1 VWHPGKSWDE
11 YGLTTNDRSEPV
23 ARSSTVADQL
33 VAQVVAAGAKH
44 IYGIVGD
51 SLNPVVDA
59 VRRTRAAGAD
69 IQWVHV
75 RHEEAAA
82 FAAAAEAEIT
92 GDLAVCAGSCGPGNL
107 HLINGLY
114 DANRSRVPVLAIAS
128 HIPSA
133 QIGTQYFQ
141 ETHPDRLFVECSV
154 FSEMISSA
162 AQAPRVIRSAI
173 HHAYGAPGVAVL
185 TLPGDV
191 ADLEAPPAGTDT
203 LARPR
208 KPRVVPA
215 EADVAALA
223 AAIDGAKK
231 VTILAGAGVRG
242 AHDDVIALADKIA
255 APVGHSLRGK
265 EHIQYDNPFDVGMT
279 GLLGYGAL
287 QASMDEADLL
297 ILLGTDFPYDQFLP
311 SDVRTVQVDIEP
323 TRLGRRTRND
333 LAVVGDVG
341 ETVRALLPLV
351 ERKKSRRF
359 LDQMVKKHEKA
370 MGGVVGAYTKDVE
383 HHRPIHPEYAA
394 VVLDEEAADDAVFT
408 VDTGMGN
415 VWAARYLTPTGRRR
429 VIGSFLHG
437 SMANAVPHAIGA
449 ALAARDSG
457 AEQKHVV
464 AIAGD
469 GGLSMLLGE
478 LITLVHYDLPVK
490 VILFDNATLGMV
502 RLEMLVD
509 GLPSYGT
516 DSPAI
521 DYAALGT
528 ALGIPSVRVE
538 DPTQIRSALRQAFA
552 HDGPALVDLVTDPRA
567 LSIPPKITRQQV
579 SGFTAAM
586 SKEILGG
593 GMGEVMA
600 MARSNLRNVPRP

>member
-1 VWHPGKSWDE
+1 M
-11 YGLTTNDRSEPV
+11 

-59 VRRTRAAGAD
+59 VRRARAAGED

-208 KPRVVPA
+208 RPRVVPA

-242 AHDDVIALADKIA
+242 AHDDVLALADKIA

-415 VWAARYLTPTGRRR
+415 VWAARYLTPNGRRR

>member
-1 VWHPGKSWDE
+1 M
-11 YGLTTNDRSEPV
+11 

-59 VRRTRAAGAD
+59 VRRARAAGEN

-203 LARPR
+203 LTRPR

-242 AHDDVIALADKIA
+242 AHDDVIALADRIA

-297 ILLGTDFPYDQFLP
+297 VLLGTDFPYDQFLP
-311 SDVRTVQVDIEP
+311 SDVRTVQVDIDP

-351 ERKKSRRF
+351 EQKKSRRF
-359 LDQMVKKHEKA
+359 LDQMLKKHEKA

-394 VVLDEEAADDAVFT
+394 VVLDEEAAEDAVFT

-415 VWAARYLTPTGRRR
+415 VWAARYLTPNGRRR

-567 LSIPPKITRQQV
+567 LSLPPKITRQQV

>member
-1 VWHPGKSWDE
+1 
-11 YGLTTNDRSEPV
+11 V

-51 SLNPVVDA
+51 SLNPIVDA
-59 VRRTRAAGAD
+59 VRRSRKDGVD

-92 GDLAVCAGSCGPGNL
+92 GALAVCAGSCGPGNL

-154 FSEMISSA
+154 YSEMISSA

-191 ADLEAPPAGTDT
+191 ADLEVPAAGADT
-203 LARPR
+203 LTRPR
-208 KPRVVPA
+208 RPRVVPD

-223 AAIDGAKK
+223 AAIDDAAK

-242 AHDDVIALADKIA
+242 AHDDVLALADAVA

-287 QASMDEADLL
+287 QAAMDEADLL

-311 SDVRTVQVDIEP
+311 ADVRTAQVDIDP

-351 ERKKSRRF
+351 CHKRSRRF
-359 LDQMVKKHEKA
+359 LDSMVKKHEKA
-370 MGGVVGAYTKDVE
+370 MSGVVGAYTKDVE
-383 HHRPIHPEYAA
+383 HHTPIHPEYAA
-394 VVLDEEAADDAVFT
+394 VLLDEEAADDAVFT

-415 VWAARYLTPTGRRR
+415 VWAARYLTPNGRRR

-449 ALAARDSG
+449 AFAARDSG

-478 LITLVHYDLPVK
+478 LITLVHYQLPVK
-490 VILFDNATLGMV
+490 IVLFDNATLGMV

-516 DSPAI
+516 DSPSI
-521 DYAALGT
+521 DYAAV
-528 ALGIPSVRVE
+528 AAAVGIPAVRVE
-538 DPTQIRSALRQAFA
+538 DPTQIRSALRAAFA

-567 LSIPPKITRQQV
+567 LSLPPKITRKQV
-579 SGFTAAM
+579 AGFTAAM

>member
-1 VWHPGKSWDE
+1 M
-11 YGLTTNDRSEPV
+11 

-33 VAQVVAAGAKH
+33 VAQVVAAGATH

-59 VRRTRAAGAD
+59 VRRAQKDGVD

-92 GDLAVCAGSCGPGNL
+92 GRLAVCAGSCGPGNL

-154 FSEMISSA
+154 YSEMISSA

-185 TLPGDV
+185 TIPGDV
-191 ADLEAPPAGTDT
+191 ADLEAPAPANDT
-203 LARPR
+203 LTRPR
-208 KPRVVPA
+208 RPRVVPA

-223 AAIDGAKK
+223 DAIDAAKK

-242 AHDDVIALADKIA
+242 AHDDVLALADKIA

-311 SDVRTVQVDIEP
+311 ADVRTAQVDLDP
-323 TRLGRRTRND
+323 THLGRRTRSD

-341 ETVRALLPLV
+341 ETVRLLLPLV
-351 ERKKSRRF
+351 SRKKSRRF
-359 LDQMVKKHEKA
+359 LGSMLKKHERA
-370 MGGVVGAYTKDVE
+370 MSGVVGAYTKDVE
-383 HHRPIHPEYAA
+383 HHTPIHPEYAA

-415 VWAARYLTPTGRRR
+415 VWAARYLTPNGRRR

-449 ALAARDSG
+449 AFAARDSG
-457 AEQKHVV
+457 ARQKHVV

-478 LITLVHYDLPVK
+478 LVTLVHYQLPVK
-490 VILFDNATLGMV
+490 IILFDNATLGMV

-509 GLPSYGT
+509 GLPSFGT
-516 DSPAI
+516 DSPSV
-521 DYAALGT
+521 DYAAV
-528 ALGIPSVRVE
+528 ARAIGIPSVRVE
-538 DPTQIRSALRQAFA
+538 DPTQIRTALREAFA

>member
-1 VWHPGKSWDE
+1 M
-11 YGLTTNDRSEPV
+11 

-59 VRRTRAAGAD
+59 VRRARKDGAD
-69 IQWVHV
+69 LQWVHV

-92 GDLAVCAGSCGPGNL
+92 GSLAVCAGSCGPGNL

-154 FSEMISSA
+154 YSELISSA

-191 ADLEAPPAGTDT
+191 ADLEAPAPGTDT
-203 LARPR
+203 LTRPR
-208 KPRVVPA
+208 RPRVVPDG
-215 EADVAALA
+215 ADVAALA
-223 AAIDGAKK
+223 AAIDDAKK

-242 AHDDVIALADKIA
+242 AHDDVLALADKVA

-287 QASMDEADLL
+287 QSAMDDADLL
-297 ILLGTDFPYDQFLP
+297 VLLGTDFPYDQFLP
-311 SDVRTVQVDIEP
+311 ADVRTAQVDIDP
-323 TRLGRRTRND
+323 TRLGRRTRTD

-351 ERKKSRRF
+351 ERKRSRRF
-359 LDQMVKKHEKA
+359 LDSMVKKHEKA
-370 MGGVVGAYTKDVE
+370 MSGVVGAYTKDVE
-383 HHRPIHPEYAA
+383 HHTPIHPEYAA
-394 VVLDEEAADDAVFT
+394 VLLDEEAADDAVFT

-415 VWAARYLTPTGRRR
+415 VWAARYLTPNGRRR

-449 ALAARDSG
+449 AFAARDSG

-464 AIAGD
+464 AVAGD

-478 LITLVHYDLPVK
+478 LVTLVHYQLPVK
-490 VILFDNATLGMV
+490 IVLFDNATLGMV

-516 DSPAI
+516 DSPSI
-521 DYAALGT
+521 DYAAV
-528 ALGIPSVRVE
+528 ARAVGIPAVRVE
-538 DPTQIRSALRQAFA
+538 DPTQIRTALREAFA
-552 HDGPALVDLVTDPRA
+552 HDGPALIDLVTDPRA
-567 LSIPPKITRQQV
+567 LSLPPKITRAQV